1 VKTGKAVGSNPIGS
15 TEFFVEIL
23 FASLEMASLPCAY
36 NVYMRI
42 LLFSGKAEWERPA
55 WLPPPAS
62 GSQRWAT
69 APW

>member
-1 VKTGKAVGSNPIGS
+1 
-15 TEFFVEIL
+15 
-23 FASLEMASLPCAY
+23 MASLPCAY